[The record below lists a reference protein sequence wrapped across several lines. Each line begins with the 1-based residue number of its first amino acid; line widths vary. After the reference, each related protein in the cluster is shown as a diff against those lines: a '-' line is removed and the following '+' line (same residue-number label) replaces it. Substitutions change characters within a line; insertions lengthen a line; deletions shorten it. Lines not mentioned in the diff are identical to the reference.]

1 MREQVLDMCELSRKE
16 SLAVLRELVD
26 DLELGLFS
34 PDFPYLIL
42 RAAQAYS
49 PQDEAD
55 LDRFVSLAARMR
67 AAIASVEMLIGGA
80 YLGERDAFPKLLGK
94 VLREHDAMHYLDE
107 IK

>member
-16 SLAVLRELVD
+16 SLDVLRELVD
-26 DLELGLFS
+26 DLEPGLFS

-42 RAAQAYS
+42 HAAQAYF

-55 LDRFVSLAARMR
+55 LTRFVSLAAGLPD
-67 AAIASVEMLIGGA
+67 APVEMLIGGA
-80 YLGERDAFPKLLGK
+80 YLGKRDAFPKLLGR
-94 VLREHDAMHYLDE
+94 VLREHNAMHYMDE

>member
-1 MREQVLDMCELSRKE
+1 MREDVLNMCELSSKE
-16 SLAVLRELVD
+16 YLDVLCELVD

-42 RAAQAYS
+42 HAAQAYF

-55 LDRFVSLAARMR
+55 LDRFVSLVTGLPEEP
-67 AAIASVEMLIGGA
+67 VEMLIGRA
-80 YLGERDAFPKLLGK
+80 FLDERSAFPQLLGL
-94 VLREHDAMHYLDE
+94 VLREHNAMHYLDE

>member
-1 MREQVLDMCELSRKE
+1 MREQLLDMCELSRKE
-16 SLAVLRELVD
+16 SLDVLRELVD

-42 RAAQAYS
+42 HAAQAYF

-55 LDRFVSLAARMR
+55 LARFVSLAAGLPD
-67 AAIASVEMLIGGA
+67 APVEMLIGGA
-80 YLGERDAFPKLLGK
+80 YLGDQGAFPKLLGR
-94 VLREHDAMHYLDE
+94 VLREHNAMHYLDE